1 MNAMAPAPKRRHTTG
16 KRVVL
21 EVLGSSDNF
30 RSAQRIHLQIQSQY
44 PVRIGLTSV
53 YRILRT
59 LSDDS
64 VAETAR
70 AEDGEMLY
78 RLRRMPGHRH
88 YLVCRSCGRAIGF
101 TPTALEELTTE
112 LGRRYDF
119 SDVTHFVDLYGLCA
133 QCRGELSGS
142 G

>member
-1 MNAMAPAPKRRHTTG
+1 MATTPKRRRTTG

-21 EVLGSSDNF
+21 EVLGASDNF
-30 RSAQRIHLQIQSQY
+30 RSAQRIYLQIRSQH

-78 RLRRMPGHRH
+78 RLRRVPGHRH

-101 TPTALEELTTE
+101 TPTALEELTME

-133 QCRGELSGS
+133 QCRGEVTHSGHPE
-142 G
+142 